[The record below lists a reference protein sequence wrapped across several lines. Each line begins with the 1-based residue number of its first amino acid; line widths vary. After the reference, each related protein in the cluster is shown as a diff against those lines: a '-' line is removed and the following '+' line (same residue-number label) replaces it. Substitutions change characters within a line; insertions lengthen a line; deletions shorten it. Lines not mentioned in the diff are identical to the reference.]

1 MSVQM
6 VDVFQFLD
14 IIHLNCIWNA
24 EVRSRMGWLAGGLG
38 KTTVGGE
45 GGGGIA
51 VVQVHIQISN
61 VVGWYAIDQTMSTL
75 FQIGSLKCR
84 NLGGA
89 W

>member
-45 GGGGIA
+45 GGGGHCCCSGPHPDFKRGWL
-51 VVQVHIQISN
+51 VCYRSNYVHF
-61 VVGWYAIDQTMSTL
+61 VPDW
-75 FQIGSLKCR
+75 
-84 NLGGA
+84 
-89 W
+89 